1 MYGSINSMQFLI
13 SSGANVHATDQL
25 GRTPLH
31 YAAAHD
37 HVKAVEILLNANADA
52 NAQTTVN
59 I

>member
-1 MYGSINSMQFLI
+1 MQLLI
-13 SSGANVHATDQL
+13 SSGANVNATDQL

-37 HVKAVEILLNANADA
+37 NVKAVEVLLNSNANP

-59 I
+59 K

>member
-1 MYGSINSMQFLI
+1 MQFLI